1 MALINMPAEPQLW
14 DKEKLQE
21 DNTAY
26 KLECE
31 IAEEEWKTETMQEE
45 NQKLLWGCFSK
56 EQMNKS
62 KETKDLEL
70 VDKYNDNEVSL
81 EEITQL
87 FDKLLINNKINW
99 EEYND
104 LCNRAVDGKEIDI
117 TQYLE
122 RENSSI
128 WIVEELEHEAENFQE
143 ERRNLTK
150 NLHENAMENIQESYF
165 SHNEVNDTESSESSE
180 SWELEWNE
188 DIQDLLDNENVRK
201 DNFNKGMELFY
212 SDNNPDFTPEDNE
225 FLWLEEVQDDLE
237 SILGNFLVE
246 TNITDFNE
254 LSIWDQESVN
264 DVLNSSFDLQVSKL
278 IKNKANYPTITV
290 ENYIKEIH
298 DWEPIDKIKAY
309 EELKEIINHKEW
321 ISWKAMEKWKNSIM
335 NKIKLKATEK
345 VDNYIQDIKT
355 LMENKDIVLT
365 NKQKEK
371 LTEELK
377 QLETIEDSMVK
388 WEVFSWD
395 LSIESIWE
403 KNIWEGNDAK

>member
-1 MALINMPAEPQLW
+1 M
-14 DKEKLQE
+14 
-21 DNTAY
+21 
-26 KLECE
+26 
-31 IAEEEWKTETMQEE
+31 
-45 NQKLLWGCFSK
+45 
-56 EQMNKS
+56 
-62 KETKDLEL
+62 
-70 VDKYNDNEVSL
+70 
-81 EEITQL
+81 
-87 FDKLLINNKINW
+87 
-99 EEYND
+99 
-104 LCNRAVDGKEIDI
+104 
-117 TQYLE
+117 
-122 RENSSI
+122 
-128 WIVEELEHEAENFQE
+128 
-143 ERRNLTK
+143 
-150 NLHENAMENIQESYF
+150 
-165 SHNEVNDTESSESSE
+165 
-180 SWELEWNE
+180 
-188 DIQDLLDNENVRK
+188 
-201 DNFNKGMELFY
+201 
-212 SDNNPDFTPEDNE
+212 
-225 FLWLEEVQDDLE
+225 
-237 SILGNFLVE
+237 
-246 TNITDFNE
+246 
-254 LSIWDQESVN
+254 
-264 DVLNSSFDLQVSKL
+264 